1 MIPMPMNRRYNEAAP
16 RKATNLTVNSDL
28 LAQAKELGINLSA
41 VLERSLA
48 EEVKKRRAELWL
60 QQNREAIAEYNAEIL
75 KSGTFSDGLRSF

>member
-1 MIPMPMNRRYNEAAP
+1 MPMNRLYNEASP

-28 LAQAKELGINLSA
+28 LAQARELGINLSA

-60 QQNREAIAEYNAEIL
+60 QQNREAIAAYNQDIL
-75 KSGTFSDGLRSF
+75 ESGTFSDGVRSF